1 MQSYRVAILGCRGRG
16 SAAARAYAAHPRTE
30 VVGLCDLVADHLTA
44 LGDELGVEARFDDL
58 DEMIRQLEPD
68 IVVIATGTEFHY
80 DLAMRV
86 LEQGVHI
93 DIEKPMCTDLV
104 QADAVMAK
112 AREEGAR
119 VAVHHQ
125 GSVGAAMHGV
135 SQVIDD
141 GRIGALRYIWA
152 SGKGYYGGYGL
163 MNIGTHLLNF
173 ICTLAGPCRG
183 ACAVASTGG
192 RPIEPDDV
200 IRAAS
205 GMGIVA
211 GECITATLAFD
222 GSLTATLAQHRLP
235 KTDRTAFGV
244 QLAGAAGRV
253 QWRSSDAWWLPHP
266 HFLPDGEHDDW
277 QPLDLVDPPHFTSDS
292 RASVDDYWFVED
304 YVQALDEGREHTCSG
319 QAALHVIEIMMA
331 IFESAAY
338 GRRVA
343 LPQPNREHPLL
354 RWRRE
359 NGLGEPGPL
368 PRPYHEWLAAEDARM
383 NGR

>member
-30 VVGLCDLVADHLTA
+30 VVGLCDLVADCLTA
-44 LGDELGVEARFDDL
+44 LGDELGVDARFDDL
-58 DEMIRQLEPD
+58 DEMIRQLGPD

-86 LEQGVHI
+86 LEHGLHI

-112 AREEGAR
+112 AKEKGAR

-135 SQVIDD
+135 SQAMDD
-141 GRIGALRYIWA
+141 GRVGALRYLWA
-152 SGKGYYGGYGL
+152 SGKGYYAGYGL

-173 ICTLAGPCRG
+173 ICTLAGPCHSVS
-183 ACAVASTGG
+183 AVASTGG
-192 RPIEPDDV
+192 RPIAPDDV
-200 IRAAS
+200 IQAAN
-205 GMGIVA
+205 GMGIVV
-211 GECITATLAFD
+211 GEHITATLAFGGD
-222 GSLTATLAQHRLP
+222 LTATLAQHRLP
-235 KTDRTAFGV
+235 QTDRTAFGV
-244 QLAGAAGRV
+244 QIAGAAGRI
-253 QWRSSDAWWLPHP
+253 QWRTSGAWWLPHP
-266 HFLPDGEHDDW
+266 CFLPDGEHDDW
-277 QPLDLVDPPHFTSDS
+277 QPLDPVDPPHFSS
-292 RASVDDYWFVED
+292 ECGAAVDDFCFAED
-304 YVQALDEGREHTCSG
+304 YVRALDEGRDHTCSG
-319 QAALHVIEIMMA
+319 QAALHVIEIMMG

-338 GRRVA
+338 GKRVD

-359 NGLGEPGPL
+359 HGLGDPESH
-368 PRPYHEWLAAEDARM
+368 PRPYNEWLAAEDARV
-383 NGR
+383 GAR